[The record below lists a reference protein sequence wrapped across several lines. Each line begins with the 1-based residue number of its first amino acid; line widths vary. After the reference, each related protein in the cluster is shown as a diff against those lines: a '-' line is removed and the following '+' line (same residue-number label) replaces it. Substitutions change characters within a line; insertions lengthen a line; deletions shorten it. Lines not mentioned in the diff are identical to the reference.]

1 METGDSTFARRQIGK
16 QLRYLRETS
25 GVSVDVVK
33 KALGVS
39 TQTIWRM
46 ETGQPTKIGR
56 LHIKEL
62 CRLYGAPESTTTILL
77 ELLDGATRKSWWHA
91 YGDAVPRHFDLY
103 LGLESAAS
111 RLITYQP
118 SLLPGLVQ
126 TEEYRRAVIWSA
138 NPEMPKAEVERRV
151 EVATRRQTRLEDPS
165 FEVEILLNEAVLRH
179 QIGGA
184 SVMAEQLHHLA
195 EIGRLPTVTIR
206 VLPIRKCHIGLGVGV
221 FNLLEFPP
229 SRTVWLS
236 EPPIVYIQ
244 GYASAQYLE
253 RPSEVDLYKSA
264 AAAMRKAALS
274 EEHGAAMVKEIAEEH
289 SHER

>member
-62 CRLYGAPESTTTILL
+62 CRLYGAPESTTLVLL
-77 ELLDGATRKSWWHA
+77 ELLEGAARKSWWHA

-103 LGLESAAS
+103 LGLESAAA
-111 RLITYQP
+111 RLVTHQP
-118 SLLPGLVQ
+118 SMLPGLVQ
-126 TEEYRRAVIWSA
+126 TEEYRRALTWVT
-138 NPEMPKAEVERRV
+138 NPDMPPAEVERRI
-151 EVATRRQTRLEDPS
+151 ELATRRQSRLADPH
-165 FEVEILLNEAVLRH
+165 FAVEILLNEAAIRH
-179 QIGGA
+179 RVGGGA
-184 SVMAEQLHHLA
+184 VMAEQLRHLA
-195 EIGRLPTVTIR
+195 KVADLPNVQVRL
-206 VLPIRKCHIGLGVGV
+206 LPLTKCHLGLVAGV

-229 SRTVWLS
+229 SPTAWLS
-236 EPPIVYIQ
+236 EPPVVYIQ
-244 GYASAQYLE
+244 GHASAQYLE
-253 RPSEVDLYKSA
+253 RPAEVELYSSTA
-264 AAAMRKAALS
+264 SSIRKASLDVQASRSLI
-274 EEHGAAMVKEIAEEH
+274 VQIAEEH
-289 SHER
+289 RHER

>member
-25 GVSVDVVK
+25 GVSVDAVK

-62 CRLYGAPESTTTILL
+62 CRLYGASESTTLVLL
-77 ELLDGATRKSWWHA
+77 ELLEGASRKSWWHA

-111 RLITYQP
+111 KLVTHQP

-126 TEEYRRAVIWSA
+126 TEDYRRALIWAA
-138 NPEMPKAEVERRV
+138 NPQMPTEEVERRV
-151 EVATRRQTRLEDPS
+151 ELATRRRTRLNDPS
-165 FEVEILLNEAVLRH
+165 FEVEILLNETALRH
-179 QIGGA
+179 QVGGW
-184 SVMAEQLHHLA
+184 SVMAEQLDHLA
-195 EIGRLPTVTIR
+195 AVAELATVTVR
-206 VLPIRKCHIGLGVGV
+206 VVPLAKCHIGLATGR
-221 FNLLEFPP
+221 FNILTFPA
-229 SRTVWLS
+229 SRTAWLS
-236 EPPIVYIQ
+236 EPPIVYLE

-253 RPSEVDLYKSA
+253 RPAEVGLYESA
-264 AAAMRKAALS
+264 AAGIRKASLDRHAS
-274 EEHGAAMVKEIAEEH
+274 RNRVIEIAKEH
-289 SHER
+289 RA